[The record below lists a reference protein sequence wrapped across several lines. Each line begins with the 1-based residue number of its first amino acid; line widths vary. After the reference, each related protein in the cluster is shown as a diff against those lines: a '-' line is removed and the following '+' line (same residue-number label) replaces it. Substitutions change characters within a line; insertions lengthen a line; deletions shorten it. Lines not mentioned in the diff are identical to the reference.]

1 MNTFHH
7 LIFFVVV
14 ACSFLFVCLH
24 INGASKVFAFD
35 CWRVLDFLPS
45 WLSLNLNNIHILS
58 EFKAHVL
65 GLCLNPFPQ
74 YIKNTGDWIE

>member
-24 INGASKVFAFD
+24 INGASKVFALD

-45 WLSLNLNNIHILS
+45 WLSLKL
-58 EFKAHVL
+58 E
-65 GLCLNPFPQ
+65 Q
-74 YIKNTGDWIE
+74 YSYLI